1 MLTSVL
7 ENMGE
12 DLVHGSAEEV
22 DVVDEEP
29 GLNVVGETPAL
40 VLDAVAVD
48 PLKGFAMED
57 HIPNTS
63 AGGYTAD

>member
-1 MLTSVL
+1 MLTSVFG
-7 ENMGE
+7 NMGE
-12 DLVHGSAEEV
+12 DLVHRSAEEV

-29 GLNVVGETPAL
+29 RLNVVGETPA

-48 PLKGFAMED
+48 PSKEFAMED

-63 AGGYTAD
+63 AGGYMD